1 MYLFFKDAGWDLVQR
16 GTIVAERLVL
26 KRRKLGG
33 TARMSKYAKVL
44 AAKPGDPSSNPTTHE
59 LGGEKGLLQV
69 VFQPLLASCGT
80 QTPISSTK

>member
-1 MYLFFKDAGWDLVQR
+1 
-16 GTIVAERLVL
+16 
-26 KRRKLGG
+26 
-33 TARMSKYAKVL
+33 MSKYAKVL